1 MYVWKLYECT
11 PQIRRDSPMK
21 NKIEKKKWYKNCL
34 NSGFD
39 VDDNNNNN
47 NHNIIYLYT

>member
-1 MYVWKLYECT
+1 MYGNYTNAPHKFDEILRWKT
-11 PQIRRDSPMK
+11 KS
-21 NKIEKKKWYKNCL
+21 KKKWYKNCL

-47 NHNIIYLYT
+47 NNHNIIYLYT